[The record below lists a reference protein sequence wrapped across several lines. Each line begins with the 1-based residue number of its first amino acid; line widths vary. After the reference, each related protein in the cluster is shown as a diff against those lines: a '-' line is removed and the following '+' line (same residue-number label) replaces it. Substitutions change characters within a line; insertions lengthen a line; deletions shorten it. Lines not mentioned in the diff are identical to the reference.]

1 MIKEWDVEKKLLKL
15 TETLLCMSRRN
26 MVEFL
31 VKV

>member
-15 TETLLCMSRRN
+15 TETLRCLSRKI
-26 MVEFL
+26 MVEIL